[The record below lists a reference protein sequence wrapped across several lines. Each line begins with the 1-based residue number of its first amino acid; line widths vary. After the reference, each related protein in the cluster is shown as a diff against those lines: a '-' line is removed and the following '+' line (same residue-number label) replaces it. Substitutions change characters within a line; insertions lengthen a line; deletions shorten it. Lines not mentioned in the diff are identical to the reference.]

1 MELTEDN
8 RAQIRVTAALR
19 KIEAYEK
26 FVNDIPILE
35 NYAVKA
41 QIFKDLT
48 KDQKNLIKQYEE
60 QTLTDKK
67 HFRNWLV
74 SLSVDQKE
82 NLLFKLQKVDIYKV
96 LEFLLTKNGQW
107 TDISKHVHKNSSRHE
122 LEKIAGRLINKQS
135 IVFDMT
141 SEADEIIIDLLKD

>member
-26 FVNDIPILE
+26 FVNDIPLLE

-60 QTLTDKK
+60 
-67 HFRNWLV
+67 
-74 SLSVDQKE
+74 
-82 NLLFKLQKVDIYKV
+82 
-96 LEFLLTKNGQW
+96 
-107 TDISKHVHKNSSRHE
+107 
-122 LEKIAGRLINKQS
+122 
-135 IVFDMT
+135 
-141 SEADEIIIDLLKD
+141 